1 MKKIY
6 FSPEVETIDVELLS
20 MLCGSD
26 TGTDGGSDDGGTDVT
41 PTDPSDPE
49 WGSDY

>member
-20 MLCGSD
+20 MLCGS
-26 TGTDGGSDDGGTDVT
+26 TGTDGGDDDGGVT
-41 PTDPSDPE
+41 PSEPDPSDPD

>member
-20 MLCGSD
+20 MLCGS
-26 TGTDGGSDDGGTDVT
+26 TGTEGGDGDDSVV
-41 PTDPSDPE
+41 PSEPDPSDPD